1 VKEFL
6 SQHEV
11 PYELRDVVR
20 DAAARDEFLSQGWL
34 LPPVTVV
41 DGVAVAGYLPE
52 RLLDLLQLR

>member
-6 SQHEV
+6 SQHEI
-11 PYELRDVVR
+11 PYELRDVVG
-20 DAAARDEFLSQGWL
+20 DAAARDEFLSRGWL

-41 DGVAVAGYLPE
+41 DGVAVAGYQPE